1 MLKPVR
7 YVLLVLLALAVSGLI
22 GAGAVSAAST
32 RAEYV
37 AQVDPICDA
46 HVGPLGQALSA
57 YNKNY
62 KRWVHVATHGSLKAW
77 LKQTKRLARSLNGF
91 DSAHSSLTQEI
102 AAVPPAAEVA
112 STVASWLDL
121 RRRAEAYDQAAIT
134 ALRRL
139 SIGKFYKA
147 IDGAN
152 SADLAAGRSVAGLGF
167 QVCGVID

>member
-1 MLKPVR
+1 MRKALIPF
-7 YVLLVLLALAVSGLI
+7 VLSVGLI
-22 GAGAVSAAST
+22 AVWAAPADAAST

-37 AQVDPICDA
+37 AQVDPICNA
-46 HVGPLGQALSA
+46 HVGPIGQALSA

-77 LKQTKRLARSLNGF
+77 LKQTKQLARSLNGF

-112 STVASWLDL
+112 STVAGWLDL
-121 RRRAEAYDQAAIT
+121 RRQAEAYDQAAIT
-134 ALRRL
+134 ALKRL
-139 SIGKFYKA
+139 AVGKFYKA
-147 IDGAN
+147 IDAAN
-152 SADLAAGRSVAGLGF
+152 AADVAAGRSVAGLGF